1 MGKQEKLT
9 TRERVARHRAAMRA
23 RGYRLKQFW
32 VPDMRTP
39 EFKAEARRQSLLVA
53 NSPHEAEDQAWVDS
67 LMIGT
72 ACRLTM
78 PLFPARN
85 ELS

>member
-67 LMIGT
+67 LMDWDS
-72 ACRLTM
+72 LPPYDP
-78 PLFPARN
+78 PLPG
-85 ELS
+85 EE